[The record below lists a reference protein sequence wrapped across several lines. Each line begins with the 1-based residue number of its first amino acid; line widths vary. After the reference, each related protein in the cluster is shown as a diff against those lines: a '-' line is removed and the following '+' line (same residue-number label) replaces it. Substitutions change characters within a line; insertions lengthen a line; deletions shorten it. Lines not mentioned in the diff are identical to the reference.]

1 MRAMEQDFEEYQ
13 LVNMDA
19 IRGNG
24 PAGRGNKLTYA
35 GHPDHIS
42 PFFEQY
48 GQWFKHGV
56 VKAIDYGTQTVCFK
70 KAVFQ
75 VREHKNNFK
84 KKTYPNKNKQSKLTI
99 LKGQARSSPHLD
111 VSRVW

>member
-1 MRAMEQDFEEYQ
+1 MIKTTMRAMDQDFDEYQ

-42 PFFEQY
+42 PFFETY
-48 GQWFKHGV
+48 DNWFKHGV
-56 VKAIDYGTQTVCFK
+56 VKAVDYGTQTVCFK
-70 KAVFQ
+70 KALFQ
-75 VREHKNNFK
+75 VCACGGEIR
-84 KKTYPNKNKQSKLTI
+84 
-99 LKGQARSSPHLD
+99 G
-111 VSRVW
+111 